1 MRCNEGAG
9 ASFGAQALDLR
20 HVAERLASMQAA
32 NVTVDITTRV
42 FSSPGLALA
51 KTPGNTP
58 TAGRQYLLGSSKLQ
72 EAFPHLECLFTA

>member
-9 ASFGAQALDLR
+9 ASFGGQALDLQ

-32 NVTVDITTRV
+32 NVTVDISTRV
-42 FSSPGLALA
+42 FNSPGLALALA

-58 TAGRQYLLGSSKLQ
+58 TAGRRYLLSSSKLQ
-72 EAFPHLECLFTA
+72 EALP